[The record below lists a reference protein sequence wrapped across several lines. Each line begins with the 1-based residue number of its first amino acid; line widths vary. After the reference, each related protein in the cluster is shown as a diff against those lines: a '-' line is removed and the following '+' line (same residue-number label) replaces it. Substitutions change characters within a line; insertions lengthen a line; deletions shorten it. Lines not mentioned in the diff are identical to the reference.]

1 MSFLSSMDISGS
13 ALTAQRFRMDIISQN
28 IANSSTTRTAE
39 GDPYKR
45 KLVVFEERA
54 GTGASFG
61 NILSNS
67 MKSYNKLSG
76 VRVKEVVEDDTPGT
90 PVYKPSHPDADEN
103 GYVMM
108 PNVNTTEEM
117 LDLMAASSAYDA
129 NLTALNAIKSMA
141 MSALNIS
148 R

>member
-1 MSFLSSMDISGS
+1 MSFLSSLDISGS

-39 GDPYKR
+39 GGPYKR

-54 GTGASFG
+54 STGMSFG
-61 NILSNS
+61 NVLSNS
-67 MKSYNKLSG
+67 MKSYSKLSG
-76 VRVKEVVEDDTPGT
+76 VRVKEVIEDETPGT
-90 PVYKPSHPDADEN
+90 PVYNPDHPDADEN

-129 NLTALNAIKSMA
+129 NITALNAIKSMA
-141 MSALNIS
+141 MSALNIG

>member
-1 MSFLSSMDISGS
+1 MSFLSSLDISGS

-39 GDPYKR
+39 GGPYKR

-54 GTGASFG
+54 SSGMSFG
-61 NILSNS
+61 SVLSNS
-67 MKSYNKLSG
+67 MKSYSKLSG
-76 VRVKEVVEDDTPGT
+76 VRVKEVIEDETPST
-90 PVYKPSHPDADEN
+90 PVYNPNHPDADEN

-129 NLTALNAIKSMA
+129 NITALNAIKSMA
-141 MSALNIS
+141 MSALNIG